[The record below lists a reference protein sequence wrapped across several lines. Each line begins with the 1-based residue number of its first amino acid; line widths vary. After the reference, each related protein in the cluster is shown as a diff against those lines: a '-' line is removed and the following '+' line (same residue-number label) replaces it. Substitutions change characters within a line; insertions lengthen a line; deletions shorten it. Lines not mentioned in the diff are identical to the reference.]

1 MAPMDASGRG
11 PGLAL
16 VLSPDGWIVE
26 TLRRPSNCRI
36 GPGIPFE
43 AIIDSSSRLKAELFL
58 ADIQRTGVVFGWEM
72 VSFIEDRPAPY
83 FFTGLRLG
91 DRTLVLCALHHE
103 DLFRLFEE
111 FTAVADIRP
120 DIWKAALRQLAE
132 TLARGADIRSAEIE
146 ELNRLNREMAILQA
160 ELSRKNSELEVLY
173 AEVQRQ
179 AETDALTGLLNRRG
193 FFLRAERDF
202 LRARRYGQGFAII
215 MIDIDHFKD
224 VNDRWGHIVGDQVLA
239 GLAALLKKGIRET
252 DLLARYGGEE
262 FVLLAIG
269 GEASQAM
276 QAGER
281 LRLSVEK
288 TEIESEAGRLSLT
301 ISLGVASYEDDTH
314 SLDEVVKEA
323 DQALYE
329 AKRLGR
335 NRTESFRPAETT

>member
-1 MAPMDASGRG
+1 MDATGRG
-11 PGLAL
+11 PGLAM
-16 VLSPDGWIVE
+16 VVSQDGWIVE
-26 TLRRPSNCRI
+26 TLLRPSNCRV
-36 GPGIPFE
+36 GAGMPFE
-43 AIIDSSSRLKAELFL
+43 AIIDSSSRPRAELFL
-58 ADIQRTGVVFGWEM
+58 AEIQRTGVVFGSEM
-72 VSFIEDRPAPY
+72 VSFIEGRPAPY

-91 DRTLVLCALHHE
+91 DRILILCALHHE

-111 FTAVADIRP
+111 FTAVAEIRP
-120 DIWKAALRQLAE
+120 EIWKAALRQLAE
-132 TLARGADIRSAEIE
+132 TLARGADIRAAEIE

-160 ELSRKNSELEVLY
+160 ELSRKNAELEILY

-193 FFLRAERDF
+193 FFIRAERDF

-215 MIDIDHFKD
+215 MIDIDHFKGI
-224 VNDRWGHIVGDQVLA
+224 NDQWGHIVGDQALA
-239 GLAALLKKGIRET
+239 GLGALLRKEMRET

-269 GEASQAM
+269 GEASQFR

-281 LRLSVEK
+281 LRQSVEK
-288 TEIESEAGRLSLT
+288 AEIETDAGRLQLT
-301 ISLGVASYEDDTH
+301 ISLGVASYEDDSH

-335 NRTESFRPAETT
+335 NRTETFRPAESG